1 MYSTDIFFIH
11 TKSVSCNRLTVSTLT
26 AYTSLSC
33 FKNFFF
39 LPFSLYL
46 TFSFFF
52 YSFPSHSRNKQMKK
66 KKMQFYQLFRCSTIP
81 ITIIEHDAA
90 IKIECKCQRQILFDQ
105 ICDATQTN
113 CCSFIT
119 LSCSYFFFLLVVVCV
134 QDGNLCYINRIIEF
148 EALQN
153 EIQEENN
160 FVCVFNANFCSTK
173 RKWKDS
179 TLCKRERGTNYL
191 AIKFSSLN
199 NAQHSFLSL

>member
-1 MYSTDIFFIH
+1 MPKTNIVRSDLR
-11 TKSVSCNRLTVSTLT
+11 CNSNKLL
-26 AYTSLSC
+26 
-33 FKNFFF
+33 
-39 LPFSLYL
+39 
-46 TFSFFF
+46 FF
-52 YSFPSHSRNKQMKK
+52 YNIV
-66 KKMQFYQLFRCSTIP
+66 LFV
-81 ITIIEHDAA
+81 
-90 IKIECKCQRQILFDQ
+90 
-105 ICDATQTN
+105 
-113 CCSFIT
+113 
-119 LSCSYFFFLLVVVCV
+119 FFFLLVVVCV

-199 NAQHSFLSL
+199 NAQHSFLSLWLCFTLSLSLTVTFNRKSLRTLPSSYNW